1 MLGKKK
7 KYFADV
13 DASDYLS
20 KETVNK
26 IIREQQKIE
35 RAMFTGTLD
44 EVLHPNEQLSLSD
57 VLPRYVKIHTFS
69 VRSGYY
75 EDEIEWNVEN
85 DAFISKWIDRETGCL
100 YSLIL
105 FPNDEPENVSVTRDI
120 FKKVYKYRYDDC
132 EDVL

>member
-13 DASDYLS
+13 DVSEYLS
-20 KETVNK
+20 SETVDR
-26 IIREQQKIE
+26 IIKGQREIE
-35 RAMFTGTLD
+35 RAMFTGNLD
-44 EVLHPNEQLSLSD
+44 AVLRSD
-57 VLPRYVKIHTFS
+57 RQRSVKIHTFS

-75 EDEIEWNVEN
+75 EDSIDWTEEN
-85 DAFISKWIDRETGCL
+85 DAFISKWIDKETGCL

-120 FKKVYKYRYDDC
+120 FRKVYKYRYDDC
-132 EDVL
+132 EDLL